1 MKSMKLPI
9 TGGCL
14 CGKVRYEINAQPLS
28 TANCHCRT
36 CQKAVGAPYFAALFV
51 PAEALKITGEYKE
64 YASIAA
70 SGNTMFRGFCPECG
84 TSLFG
89 RNSKFTQVR
98 PVSAVTLDDPSGFE
112 PEKDMWVADAQ
123 PWDVMDAKLP
133 KFPGNPWK

>member
-1 MKSMKLPI
+1 MKLPI

-14 CGKVRYEINAQPLS
+14 CGRIRYKITAEPTG

-51 PAEALKITGEYKE
+51 PAKSLKITGEYKE
-64 YASIAA
+64 FASIAA
-70 SGNTMFRGFCPECG
+70 SGNTLYRGFCPECG

-89 RNSKFTQVR
+89 RNSQFTEIR
-98 PVSAVTLDDPSGFE
+98 PVSAVSLDDPSLYN
-112 PEKDMWVADAQ
+112 PEKDMWTDDAQ
-123 PWDVMDAKLP
+123 PWDFMNPDLP

>member
-1 MKSMKLPI
+1 MQLPI

-14 CGKVRYEINAQPLS
+14 CGKVRYEISARPVS
-28 TANCHCRT
+28 TALCHCRT

-51 PAEALKITGEYKE
+51 PASALTITGDYKE

-70 SGNTMFRGFCPECG
+70 SGNTMYRGFCPECG

-89 RNSKFTQVR
+89 RNSRFKDIR
-98 PVSAVTLDDPSGFE
+98 PVSAVTLDDPSIYK

-123 PWDVMDAKLP
+123 PWDVMNPGLP
-133 KFPGNPWK
+133 KFEGNSWK

>member
-1 MKSMKLPI
+1 MKLPI

-14 CGKVRYEINAQPLS
+14 CGKVRYEISEKPIS

-36 CQKAVGAPYFAALFV
+36 CQKAVGAAYFPAFFV
-51 PAEALKITGEYKE
+51 PASALTITGDYKE

-89 RNSKFTQVR
+89 RNSKFTEIR
-98 PVSAVTLDDPSGFE
+98 PVSAATLDDPSIYN

-123 PWDVMDAKLP
+123 LWDVMNPELP
-133 KFPGNPWK
+133 KFVGNPWK